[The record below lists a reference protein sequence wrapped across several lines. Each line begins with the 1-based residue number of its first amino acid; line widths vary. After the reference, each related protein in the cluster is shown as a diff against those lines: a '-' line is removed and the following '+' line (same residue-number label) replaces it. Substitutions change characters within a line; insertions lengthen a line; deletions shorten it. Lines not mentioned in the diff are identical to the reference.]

1 MEATDLSHADMKT
14 KIVLAFLFIGSLIL
28 PGCDATPTPVDSG
41 KIEVVIND
49 IPFQTEKY
57 YRIPY
62 TLQAWEWEK
71 EGLRLEQ
78 IVVLDDR
85 SKAELMT
92 ITQPDLPF
100 INKEPLEPNPY
111 FAYDQISSYYL
122 SIQLPIPL
130 DQTKPAR
137 ISHRFMFRDTIQQK
151 EVIVEGGV
159 FTPRLG
165 ETPVAIS
172 SPVKGN
178 NWLFVNQS
186 TLGYHFFRLFFVDG
200 KIYRGERF
208 AFDNAQLND
217 EMDNLLN
224 GDPKVNESYF
234 NYKDTLYAVADGIV
248 HSIKDGRAENNGD
261 AQDVPLNTV
270 DELGGNY
277 LVLNIGDGQYAFYA
291 HCVPHSFMVKE
302 GDNVKEGNPIGLLGN
317 SGNSTAPHLHFEIAD
332 GPDLLF
338 SNGLPFV
345 FKKYTKMAD
354 FETGPITPTVV
365 ANAMMEQISIVSFE

>member
-1 MEATDLSHADMKT
+1 MK
-14 KIVLAFLFIGSLIL
+14 IPIAPAFLLVSSLIL
-28 PGCDATPTPVDSG
+28 SGCDATPTPADTE

-49 IPFQTEKY
+49 VPFQTEKY

-71 EGLRLEQ
+71 EGLRLER
-78 IVVLDDR
+78 IIVLDDH
-85 SKAELMT
+85 SKSVLMT
-92 ITQPDLPF
+92 INQPDLPF
-100 INKEPLEPNPY
+100 INKDPLDPNHY
-111 FAYDQISSYYL
+111 FAYDQISNYYL

-130 DQTKPAR
+130 GQTRPTR

-151 EVIVEGGV
+151 DVIVEGGI
-159 FTPRLG
+159 FSPRLN
-165 ETPVAIS
+165 ETALAIS

-186 TLGYHFFRLFFVDG
+186 TLRYHFFRLFFVDG

-248 HSIKDGRAENNGD
+248 QSIKDGRAENNGD
-261 AQDVPLNTV
+261 AQDAPLNTV

-277 LVLNIGDGQYAFYA
+277 LVLDIGGGHYAFYA
-291 HCVPHSFMVKE
+291 HCVPHSFMVNAGDEVKE
-302 GDNVKEGNPIGLLGN
+302 GDPIGLLGN
-317 SGNSTAPHLHFEIAD
+317 SGNSTAPHLHFEITD
-332 GPDLLF
+332 GTDLLF

-345 FKKYTKMAD
+345 FKKYTKTAD
-354 FETGPITPTVV
+354 FESGPISPIEVT
-365 ANAMMEQISIVSFE
+365 NAMMEQISIVSFE